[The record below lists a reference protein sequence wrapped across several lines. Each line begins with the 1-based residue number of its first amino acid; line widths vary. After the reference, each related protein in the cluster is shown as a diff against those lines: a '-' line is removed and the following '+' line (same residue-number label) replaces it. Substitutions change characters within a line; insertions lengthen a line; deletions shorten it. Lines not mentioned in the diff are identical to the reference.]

1 LDDTKH
7 PFLRNSTGSES
18 SEESFKTDRVWI
30 QLQVAMPNDLCCMAW
45 CCRTREGKG
54 RWSTKTAS
62 CPTDIEEQ
70 RWLKDDKGINGHSH
84 STQGF
89 LKKTPSIPV
98 FFNGVSPTKMT

>member
-1 LDDTKH
+1 
-7 PFLRNSTGSES
+7 
-18 SEESFKTDRVWI
+18 
-30 QLQVAMPNDLCCMAW
+30 MPDDLCCMAW

-62 CPTDIEEQ
+62 CPKDIEEQ

-89 LKKTPSIPV
+89 LKKAPSISV